1 MQKLNKLVLQ
11 FLTVFGGIWRKWQ
24 FFINKKI

>member
-11 FLTVFGGIWRKWQ
+11 FLTVFGEILRKWK
-24 FFINKKI
+24 FFINKKM